1 MGNSLSAQSVV
12 MDADQRALRILT
24 VTNMYPTPKHPMLGI
39 FVAEQ
44 VASLRRRG
52 LDVDV
57 LFVNGKEEGKLAY
70 ARGFGRVRRAV
81 AARPYDLIHAHYVFS
96 GIMALGQTLMPF
108 SRARLPI
115 VLTQHGIETQRGW
128 TAPLS
133 RWTSRRVNRTIA
145 TSARVQEALGLPGVD
160 VAPCGVDTGLFA
172 PMPQADARAA
182 LGLPQDA
189 KLVLFV
195 GMRRPEKRLDL
206 AEAVVAEVQARQALG
221 QVPEG
226 SSPGVVQDVRLV
238 VAHNEPHERI
248 PLYMNACDV
257 LILASDGEG
266 SPMVIKEAMACGLPI
281 VSVDVGDVAAVIGG
295 TDGCYVVD
303 REVPALAD
311 GLISALHFGRRT
323 AGRAAIM
330 PLSLDAIAARIEEI
344 YRDVLASR

>member
-1 MGNSLSAQSVV
+1 MGNSLPERSGVTNV
-12 MDADQRALRILT
+12 DQHALRILT
-24 VTNMYPTPKHPMLGI
+24 VTNMYPTAKHPMLGI

-70 ARGFGRVRRAV
+70 VRGFGRVRKAV

-96 GIMALGQTLMPF
+96 GMMALGQTLMRF
-108 SRARLPI
+108 SRSRVPM

-128 TAPLS
+128 TAPLC
-133 RWTSRRVNRTIA
+133 RWTSRRMDRTIA
-145 TSARVQEALGLPGVD
+145 TSDRVEAALGLPGVD
-160 VAPCGVDTGLFA
+160 VAPCGVDTELFR
-172 PMPQADARAA
+172 PMPAADARAA
-182 LGLPQDA
+182 LGLPQEA

-206 AEAVVAEVQARQALG
+206 AEAAVAEVQARQAQGAPG
-221 QVPEG
+221 QTTF
-226 SSPGVVQDVRLV
+226 PGIAQDVRLV
-238 VAHNEPHERI
+238 VAHNEPHDRI

-266 SPMVIKEAMACGLPI
+266 SPMVIKEAMACSLPI
-281 VSVDVGDVAAVIGG
+281 VSVDVGDVATVIGG
-295 TDGCYVVD
+295 TDGCYVVA

-311 GLISALHFGRRT
+311 ALTSALRFGRRT
-323 AGRAAIM
+323 EGRAAIM
-330 PLSLDAIAARIEEI
+330 PLSLDAIAARIEDI
-344 YRDVLASR
+344 YRDVLAGR